1 MKFSLALL
9 TTVAAAL
16 VVAAPTQAPVEEAE
30 VPTNETGL
38 AIPDSAVLAIV
49 PLDGEL
55 APVFVELDDIPVLMI
70 VNTTAVEEAYQAE
83 EEAYE
88 AEDIIDAEKR
98 DAAKFKFRLTR
109 YGWFSPNK
117 REIGDEEDIVDA
129 EKRDAAKFKFR
140 LTRYGWFSPNKRELA
155 EEEETVDAEK
165 RDAAK
170 FKFRLTRYGWFS
182 PNKREVAEENDIV
195 EKRDAAKFKFRL
207 TRYGW
212 FSPN

>member
-38 AIPDSAVLAIV
+38 AIPDSAVSAIV

-88 AEDIIDAEKR
+88 AEEGSSDVEKR

-117 REIGDEEDIVDA
+117 REEIDAEDII
-129 EKRDAAKFKFR
+129 
-140 LTRYGWFSPNKRELA
+140 
-155 EEEETVDAEK
+155 DAEK

>member
-38 AIPDSAVLAIV
+38 AIPDSAVSAIV

-88 AEDIIDAEKR
+88 AEEGSSDVEKR

-117 REIGDEEDIVDA
+117 REEIDTEDIIDA
-129 EKRDAAKFKFR
+129 EKRDDAKFKFR
-140 LTRYGWFSPNKRELA
+140 LTRY
-155 EEEETVDAEK
+155 EEETVDAEK